1 MKVNGKHEDVKV
13 IKLTHKGVG
22 IKYKA
27 FMPSKYEEFQEEFQE
42 EVPFLEIEFRDIEE
56 ALFLLKALEGLV
68 RESKLYM
75 GEWRQT
81 RV

>member
-22 IKYKA
+22 IKYRA
-27 FMPSKYEEFQEEFQE
+27 FMPSKYERLQE
-42 EVPFLEIEFRDIEE
+42 EVPFLEIEFGDIGE
-56 ALFLLKALEGLV
+56 ALFLMKALEGLV
-68 RESKLYM
+68 QESKLYM

>member
-27 FMPSKYEEFQEEFQE
+27 FMPSKYEEFQEEA
-42 EVPFLEIEFRDIEE
+42 PFLEIEFRDIEE

-75 GEWRQT
+75 GEWR
-81 RV
+81 RIRI